1 MKINYFSFLILLFL
15 YINPLQ
21 VHPQNFWRGVQGPDG
36 GVNYHAINSN
46 GYIFISGGCGFL
58 RSTDDGESWTGQ
70 APPSLFSFTAIAT
83 NSLNHVFVGTM
94 QDGIYRSSDNGMTWV
109 QINEGLTSLYVY
121 SLVTHQNDDVYAG
134 LYYDVCKSTNNGNSW
149 SPTNLGATFVN
160 TLGINSSGVLFAGA
174 NLQGVYK
181 STDNGATWSVCS
193 NGLTTANIFT
203 LSINTNDDIYLGTVN
218 GGAFRS
224 TDEGNSWIQIG
235 LNGYQVQCFAF
246 TPSGEIFSGT
256 NNGVFKSTDN
266 GTTWTHISNNGLS
279 NPYVYCLFFN
289 SAGYLFAG
297 TGVGLCKS
305 VEPVIT
311 SVDDSIKNIPRS
323 FILFQ
328 NYPNPFNP
336 STTIS
341 WQSPVGSWQ
350 TIKLYDL
357 LGREIETIVNGYYE
371 AGSHSTLYIIN
382 SSLPGGVYFYQ
393 LKAGKYLETKK
404 MILLK

>member
-1 MKINYFSFLILLFL
+1 
-15 YINPLQ
+15 
-21 VHPQNFWRGVQGPDG
+21 
-36 GVNYHAINSN
+36 
-46 GYIFISGGCGFL
+46 
-58 RSTDDGESWTGQ
+58 
-70 APPSLFSFTAIAT
+70 
-83 NSLNHVFVGTM
+83 
-94 QDGIYRSSDNGMTWV
+94 
-109 QINEGLTSLYVY
+109 
-121 SLVTHQNDDVYAG
+121 
-134 LYYDVCKSTNNGNSW
+134 
-149 SPTNLGATFVN
+149 
-160 TLGINSSGVLFAGA
+160 
-174 NLQGVYK
+174 
-181 STDNGATWSVCS
+181 
-193 NGLTTANIFT
+193 
-203 LSINTNDDIYLGTVN
+203 
-218 GGAFRS
+218 RS

-266 GTTWTHISNNGLS
+266 GTTWSHISNNGLS

-341 WQSPVGSWQ
+341 WQSPVSSWH

-357 LGREIETIVNGYYE
+357 MGKEIETIVNGYYE

-393 LKAGKYLETKK
+393 LKAGKYIQTKK